1 LQVRLVLQTR
11 TASITDL
18 QFSVDVSSSQQL
30 PSYSFGNSL
39 DTSCLSAETISQL
52 RIVNSN
58 GDGVAATAMRTTTT
72 FEQPIVTATTAD
84 IETEVIQLRS
94 ALSER
99 TLEAQR
105 LTQELERAN
114 RIVEE
119 LRELCRD
126 HAAAAAGI
134 DAASTVFA

>member
-1 LQVRLVLQTR
+1 M
-11 TASITDL
+11 
-18 QFSVDVSSSQQL
+18 SSSQQL
-30 PSYSFGNSL
+30 PPYSFGNSL
-39 DTSCLSAETISQL
+39 DTSSLSAETISQL
-52 RIVNSN
+52 RVVNSN
-58 GDGVAATAMRTTTT
+58 GESVTAAAMRTTSM
-72 FEQPIVTATTAD
+72 FEEPVAAATTAD

-134 DAASTVFA
+134 DDASAVFA